1 MTIGWGIIS
10 TGNYPDTSI
19 APAINQAKDAE
30 LISVYSRDQGRGE
43 AFAQKHGAKTAYTS
57 VEELLGDSRVDAVY
71 VASPNHLHAP
81 HTELAANAGKHVLV
95 EKPLALDVAEGLEM
109 VRNCRARRVKLGI
122 GFQLRHHPGH
132 MEASR
137 LVKEGALG
145 TVALAQAQLGS
156 GVRGEVRP
164 APRTGL
170 REWWEHPDMIG
181 GALTMIGQGVHCV
194 DDLHFI
200 LGQHVVEIAAIT
212 DGQTPEQPLENL
224 ATMCLKFSGGTI
236 GTVCCGR
243 RMPEFQNDVT
253 IYGSDGKIVLA
264 DAAPP
269 RLQGELRVSSET
281 VNSTVAY
288 QPDAVVLVT
297 RQIEDFNRAI
307 QEDRDPAAS
316 GIDGLKVVQ
325 VTVGMVES
333 ASTGRTVKLEPLPV

>member
-1 MTIGWGIIS
+1 
-10 TGNYPDTSI
+10 
-19 APAINQAKDAE
+19 
-30 LISVYSRDQGRGE
+30 
-43 AFAQKHGAKTAYTS
+43 
-57 VEELLGDSRVDAVY
+57 
-71 VASPNHLHAP
+71 
-81 HTELAANAGKHVLV
+81 
-95 EKPLALDVAEGLEM
+95 
-109 VRNCRARRVKLGI
+109 
-122 GFQLRHHPGH
+122 
-132 MEASR
+132 
-137 LVKEGALG
+137 
-145 TVALAQAQLGS
+145 
-156 GVRGEVRP
+156 
-164 APRTGL
+164 
-170 REWWEHPDMIG
+170 MIG
-181 GALTMIGQGVHCV
+181 GALSMIGMGVHCV

-236 GTVCCGR
+236 GAVCCGR

-281 VNSTVAY
+281 VNTTVAY
-288 QPDAVVLVT
+288 QPDSLVLVT

-316 GIDGLKVVQ
+316 GIDGLRVVQ

-333 ASTGRTVKLEPLPV
+333 ASTGRTVKLEPLPM